1 MDAYGVLEL
10 EKILVKALLQGS
22 PASKAFLLRRL
33 RKEHFSSAGDL
44 FEYIQKNMA
53 LGDGKLLEIQSL
65 AVNPGFSSTVQGIA
79 ASLQYVNLLDD
90 PMQLEEAC
98 KPIIEAY
105 NQATLLE
112 TIRPTIESLQK
123 GEMVTQDAMGRLQLD
138 LETQAQIL
146 ANNEMIPLSLGKGAD
161 FDKAVARTLTPE
173 SNNFIRSGIKSIDMR
188 VGGFSRGD
196 IVVLAAPSSHGK
208 TLAMIQFLNNMLF
221 NSPNQKISALY
232 VTMEVQDTTVMHR
245 VIANRASLPLKRVRE
260 TTMPEELLIELAQ
273 DKTHKLDEVKQMREL
288 CAAEMARIN
297 ENLDTSGHK
306 LEIKPYGA
314 FTPEDLMRELAL
326 YPYDVV
332 ILDYLNLMTTVQSSD
347 ADWLRLSNITRQ
359 LKNIATT
366 KKILIVTA
374 QQLDET
380 TKDIRYAKAVKEHC
394 DVLIVWE
401 LPQELREA
409 GGGVADM
416 KIKKGRN
423 IGTFS
428 FPMHFD
434 LTTQKVVEVD
444 SSEGINPLDASTTLG
459 TPDWNQGFNPVNDT
473 FNPDGFGTGFL
484 A

>member
-1 MDAYGVLEL
+1 MDAYGILEL
-10 EKILVKALLQGS
+10 EKIILKALLQGS
-22 PASKAFLLRRL
+22 ANSKAFLLRKL
-33 RKEHFSSAGDL
+33 RKEHFTSSGDL

-65 AVNPGFSSTVQGIA
+65 AVNPVFTSTIQGIA
-79 ASLQYVNLLDD
+79 ASLQYVALMDD
-90 PMQLEEAC
+90 PMQLEETC
-98 KPIIEAY
+98 RPLIEAY
-105 NQATLLE
+105 NQTSLLE
-112 TIRPTIESLQK
+112 TLRPTIESLQK
-123 GEMVTQDAMGRLQLD
+123 GDMLTQDAMGRLQLD
-138 LETQAQIL
+138 IETQAAIL
-146 ANNEMIPLSLGKGAD
+146 SNNDTIPLSLGKGSD
-161 FDKAVARTLTPE
+161 LDKAIARTLTPE
-173 SNNFIRSGIKSIDMR
+173 SNNFIRSGLKSIDIR

-196 IVVLAAPSSHGK
+196 VIVLAAPSSHGK

-260 TTMPEELLIELAQ
+260 TTMPEELLLEISQ
-273 DKTHKLDEVKQMREL
+273 DKNTKLDEVKQIREL
-288 CAAEMARIN
+288 CAVEMGKIN
-297 ENLDTSGHK
+297 ENLESSGNK

-332 ILDYLNLMTTVQSSD
+332 ILDYLNLMTTTQGAD

-380 TKDIRYAKAVKEHC
+380 TKDVRYAKAVKEHC
-394 DVLIVWE
+394 DILIVWE

-409 GGGVADM
+409 GGGIADM

-434 LTTQKVVEVD
+434 LTVQKVVEVD
-444 SSEGINPLDASTTLG
+444 SSEGINPMDASTTLG
-459 TPDWNQGFNPVNDT
+459 TPDWNQGFNPVGNSFDP
-473 FNPDGFGTGFL
+473 NGFGSGFL